1 MAKKGK
7 ESEETLWCLP
17 YDTDSVF
24 KPFLKIPFSAYLN
37 NLISNQNFPAYQFA
51 MSKEIGDQQ
60 AWNEKCWRLI
70 QFFEFLNEN
79 FEISKWDDHISF
91 IEDNNLRST
100 MGFFRLWIDAERLYL
115 LNFLKL
121 DSNEF
126 QEDRIYMS
134 LYRTLIFLNHLF
146 SEYMYKDFELNFL
159 NSFIRQAIAQ
169 LQKMSPISTNE
180 TSEVIEDII
189 ELLKNI
195 KKKEKV
201 LVEPNVLLS
210 LKKGAGIKVSK
221 EGEAIKEVENRLKN
235 SSTFKRKI
243 DEELRLKMICKAAF
257 VDELTSSVKTSYDP
271 VHKIVVEYD
280 REFFGTEEE
289 KGKRKQQAIN
299 E

>member
-24 KPFLKIPFSAYLN
+24 KPFLRIPFSGYLN

-91 IEDNNLRST
+91 IEDSNLRST

-134 LYRTLIFLNHLF
+134 FYRALIFLNHLF

-180 TSEVIEDII
+180 TREVIEHII
-189 ELLKNI
+189 QLLKNI

-257 VDELTSSVKTSYDP
+257 VD
-271 VHKIVVEYD
+271 
-280 REFFGTEEE
+280 
-289 KGKRKQQAIN
+289 
-299 E
+299 